1 MDRGAWQATVQ
12 ELDVT
17 EQLIITQDKFMTYN
31 LIIITSI
38 STKGQETWWNL
49 NIREKMYWCFTYET
63 W

>member
-1 MDRGAWQATVQ
+1 MDRGAWRATVQ

-38 STKGQETWWNL
+38 STKGQETW
-49 NIREKMYWCFTYET
+49 
-63 W
+63 